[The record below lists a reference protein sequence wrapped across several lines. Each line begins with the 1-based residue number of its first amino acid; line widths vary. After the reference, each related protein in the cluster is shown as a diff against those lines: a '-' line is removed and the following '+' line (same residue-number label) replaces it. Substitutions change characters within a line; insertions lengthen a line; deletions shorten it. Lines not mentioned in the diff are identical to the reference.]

1 MMGYLIAILT
11 FVSLAVLLGFAL
23 NVQWGQA
30 GMLNFGLAGFYG
42 VGAYTA
48 AILSKAGVDGL
59 TATLAAIAMTAAI
72 SALVSL
78 ATLKLRE
85 DYLAI
90 TTLAFAEL
98 VRLVLTN
105 ETWLTGGTNGIR
117 DIPRPLVGLVGGD
130 QYELFFLLLCLV
142 LVAATY
148 LLLDRIIRSPFGRA
162 LRAVREDD
170 VVAATLGKNVLAL
183 RVKAFAIGGAVI
195 GLAGALHAYYFTYID
210 PGEFAGFVTVYA
222 FMAVIVGGKGSN
234 RGLLLGACTVMVLL
248 EGTRFLKDFVPFL
261 SAQQAASL
269 RLAMIGAGLVLILI
283 FRPEGISSEY
293 RLSIGKSQ
301 GETRVACQCQNQ
313 RRFTLRASAALG
325 QDDNLWR
332 IRESGRR
339 HGASAAHFQTHL
351 VNADRPRR

>member
-1 MMGYLIAILT
+1 MSGYFIAIFT

-23 NVQWGQA
+23 NIQWGQA
-30 GMLNFGLAGFYG
+30 GMMNFGLAGFYG
-42 VGAYTA
+42 IGAYTA
-48 AILSKAGVDGL
+48 AILSKAGVDGF
-59 TATLAAIAMTAAI
+59 TATVAAMAMTAAL

-105 ETWLTGGTNGIR
+105 ETWLTGGANGIR
-117 DIPRPLVGLVGGD
+117 DIPRPLIGLVGGD
-130 QYELFFLLLCLV
+130 QYELFFLLLCLG
-142 LVAATY
+142 LVALTY
-148 LLLDRIIRSPFGRA
+148 LVLDRIIRSPFGRA

-210 PGEFAGFVTVYA
+210 PEEFAGFVTVYA

-248 EGTRFLKDFVPFL
+248 EGTRFLKDFVPFF

-269 RLAMIGAGLVLILI
+269 RLALIGAGLVLILI

-293 RLSIGKSQ
+293 RLSIGKSP
-301 GETRVACQCQNQ
+301 CPDLN
-313 RRFTLRASAALG
+313 
-325 QDDNLWR
+325 
-332 IRESGRR
+332 
-339 HGASAAHFQTHL
+339 
-351 VNADRPRR
+351 P

>member
-1 MMGYLIAILT
+1 MTGYFIAILT

-59 TATLAAIAMTAAI
+59 TATVAAIAMTAAL

-117 DIPRPLVGLVGGD
+117 DIPRPLIGLVGGD

-142 LVAATY
+142 LVAVTY

-269 RLAMIGAGLVLILI
+269 RLALIGAGLVLILI

-293 RLSIGKSQ
+293 RLSIGKS
-301 GETRVACQCQNQ
+301 
-313 RRFTLRASAALG
+313 S
-325 QDDNLWR
+325 
-332 IRESGRR
+332 
-339 HGASAAHFQTHL
+339 
-351 VNADRPRR
+351 RPDLS

>member
-1 MMGYLIAILT
+1 MTGYLVAILT

-30 GMLNFGLAGFYG
+30 SMINFGLAGFYG

-48 AILSKAGVDGL
+48 AILSKQGIDGF
-59 TATLAAIAMTAAI
+59 TATVAAVAMTAAV
-72 SALVSL
+72 SAIVSL

-90 TTLAFAEL
+90 TTLAFSES
-98 VRLVLTN
+98 VRLVLMN

-117 DIPRPLVGLVGGD
+117 DIPRPLIGLIGGD
-130 QYELFFLLLCLV
+130 QYEVFFLAVCLV
-142 LVAATY
+142 LVAIVY
-148 LLLDRIIRSPFGRA
+148 LVLDRIIRSPFGRA

-170 VVAATLGKNVLAL
+170 LVAATLGKNVLAL

-210 PGEFAGFVTVYA
+210 PGEFAGFITVYA
-222 FMAVIVGGKGSN
+222 FMTVIVGGKGSN
-234 RGLLLGACTVMVLL
+234 RGLLAGACTVMVLL

-269 RLAMIGAGLVLILI
+269 RLAMIGAGLILILI
-283 FRPEGISSEY
+283 FKPDGLSAEY
-293 RLSIGKSQ
+293 RLAVQKAGSPDL
-301 GETRVACQCQNQ
+301 N
-313 RRFTLRASAALG
+313 
-325 QDDNLWR
+325 
-332 IRESGRR
+332 
-339 HGASAAHFQTHL
+339 
-351 VNADRPRR
+351 P

>member
-1 MMGYLIAILT
+1 MTGYFVAIFT

-23 NVQWGQA
+23 NIQWGQA

-42 VGAYTA
+42 IGAYTA
-48 AILSKAGVDGL
+48 AILSKAGIDGF
-59 TATLAAIAMTAAI
+59 TATVAAMAMTAAL

-105 ETWLTGGTNGIR
+105 ETWLTGGSNGIR
-117 DIPRPLVGLVGGD
+117 DIPRPLIGLVGGD

-142 LVAATY
+142 LVAVTY
-148 LLLDRIIRSPFGRA
+148 LVLDRIIRSPFGRA

-183 RVKAFAIGGAVI
+183 RVKAFAIGGTVI
-195 GLAGALHAYYFTYID
+195 GLAGALHAYYFAYID
-210 PGEFAGFVTVYA
+210 PEEFAGFVTVYA

-234 RGLLLGACTVMVLL
+234 RGLLLGACTVMALL

-269 RLAMIGAGLVLILI
+269 RLALIGAGLVSILI
-283 FRPEGISSEY
+283 FRPGGISSEY
-293 RLSIGKSQ
+293 RLSIGKSS
-301 GETRVACQCQNQ
+301 RPD
-313 RRFTLRASAALG
+313 L
-325 QDDNLWR
+325 
-332 IRESGRR
+332 
-339 HGASAAHFQTHL
+339 
-351 VNADRPRR
+351 DR

>member
-1 MMGYLIAILT
+1 MTGYFIAILT

-42 VGAYTA
+42 IGAYTA

-59 TATLAAIAMTAAI
+59 TATVAAMAMTAAL

-117 DIPRPLVGLVGGD
+117 DIPRPLIGLVGGD
-130 QYELFFLLLCLV
+130 QYELFFLLLCLA
-142 LVAATY
+142 LVAVTY
-148 LLLDRIIRSPFGRA
+148 LVLDRIIRSPFGRA

-170 VVAATLGKNVLAL
+170 VVAATLGKDVLAL

-269 RLAMIGAGLVLILI
+269 RLALIGAGLVLILI

-293 RLSIGKSQ
+293 RLSIAKSPHP
-301 GETRVACQCQNQ
+301 
-313 RRFTLRASAALG
+313 
-325 QDDNLWR
+325 DP
-332 IRESGRR
+332 GR
-339 HGASAAHFQTHL
+339 
-351 VNADRPRR
+351 

>member
-1 MMGYLIAILT
+1 MTGYFIAILT

-42 VGAYTA
+42 IGAYTA

-59 TATLAAIAMTAAI
+59 TATVAAMAMTAAL

-117 DIPRPLVGLVGGD
+117 DIPRPLIGLVGGD
-130 QYELFFLLLCLV
+130 QYELFFLLLCLA
-142 LVAATY
+142 LVAVTY
-148 LLLDRIIRSPFGRA
+148 LVLDRIIRSPFGRA

-170 VVAATLGKNVLAL
+170 VVAATLGKDVLAL

-248 EGTRFLKDFVPFL
+248 EGTRFLKDFVPLL

-269 RLAMIGAGLVLILI
+269 RLALIGAGLVLILI

-293 RLSIGKSQ
+293 RFSIAKSPHPDP
-301 GETRVACQCQNQ
+301 G
-313 RRFTLRASAALG
+313 L
-325 QDDNLWR
+325 
-332 IRESGRR
+332 
-339 HGASAAHFQTHL
+339 
-351 VNADRPRR
+351 

>member
-1 MMGYLIAILT
+1 MTGYLVAILT

-30 GMLNFGLAGFYG
+30 GMINFGLAGFYG

-48 AILSKAGVDGL
+48 AILSKQGVDGF
-59 TATLAAIAMTAAI
+59 TATVAAVAVTAAI
-72 SALVSL
+72 SAIVSL

-90 TTLAFAEL
+90 TTLAFSES
-98 VRLVLTN
+98 VRLVLMN

-117 DIPRPLVGLVGGD
+117 DIPRPLIGLIGGD
-130 QYELFFLLLCLV
+130 QYEVFFLAMCLV
-142 LVAATY
+142 LVAIVY
-148 LLLDRIIRSPFGRA
+148 LVLDRIIRSPFGRA

-170 VVAATLGKNVLAL
+170 IVAATLGKNVLAL

-210 PGEFAGFVTVYA
+210 PGEFAGFITVYA
-222 FMAVIVGGKGSN
+222 FMTVIVGGKGSN
-234 RGLLLGACTVMVLL
+234 RGLLMGACTVMVLL

-269 RLAMIGAGLVLILI
+269 RLAMIGAGLILILI
-283 FRPEGISSEY
+283 FRPEGLSAEY
-293 RLSIGKSQ
+293 RLSVQKP
-301 GETRVACQCQNQ
+301 A
-313 RRFTLRASAALG
+313 
-325 QDDNLWR
+325 
-332 IRESGRR
+332 GRDLN
-339 HGASAAHFQTHL
+339 H
-351 VNADRPRR
+351 

>member
-1 MMGYLIAILT
+1 MTGYFIAILT

-42 VGAYTA
+42 IGAYTA

-59 TATLAAIAMTAAI
+59 TATVAAVAMTAAL

-117 DIPRPLVGLVGGD
+117 DIPRPLIGLVGGG

-142 LVAATY
+142 LVAITY

-234 RGLLLGACTVMVLL
+234 RGLMLGACTVMVLL

-269 RLAMIGAGLVLILI
+269 RLALIGAGLVLILI

-293 RLSIGKSQ
+293 RLSIGKS
-301 GETRVACQCQNQ
+301 
-313 RRFTLRASAALG
+313 S
-325 QDDNLWR
+325 
-332 IRESGRR
+332 
-339 HGASAAHFQTHL
+339 
-351 VNADRPRR
+351 RPDLS

>member
-1 MMGYLIAILT
+1 MTGYFIVILT

-42 VGAYTA
+42 IGAYTA
-48 AILSKAGVDGL
+48 AILSKAGIDGL
-59 TATLAAIAMTAAI
+59 TATVAAMAMTAAL

-117 DIPRPLVGLVGGD
+117 DIPRPLIGLVGGD
-130 QYELFFLLLCLV
+130 QYELFFLLLCLA

-148 LLLDRIIRSPFGRA
+148 LVLDRIIRSPFGRA

-248 EGTRFLKDFVPFL
+248 EGTRFLKDFVPLL

-269 RLAMIGAGLVLILI
+269 RLALIGAGLVLILI
-283 FRPEGISSEY
+283 FRPEGISSAY
-293 RLSIGKSQ
+293 RLSIAKSPHP
-301 GETRVACQCQNQ
+301 
-313 RRFTLRASAALG
+313 
-325 QDDNLWR
+325 DP
-332 IRESGRR
+332 GR
-339 HGASAAHFQTHL
+339 
-351 VNADRPRR
+351 

>member
-1 MMGYLIAILT
+1 MTGYFIAILT

-23 NVQWGQA
+23 NIQWGQA
-30 GMLNFGLAGFYG
+30 GMLNFGVAGFYG

-48 AILSKAGVDGL
+48 AILSKGGVDGF
-59 TATLAAIAMTAAI
+59 TATVAAMLMTAAV
-72 SALVSL
+72 SAVVSL
-78 ATLKLRE
+78 TTLKLRE

-117 DIPRPLVGLVGGD
+117 DIPRPLIDVVGGD
-130 QYELFFLLLCLV
+130 QYELFFLLLCLA
-142 LVAATY
+142 LVAVTY
-148 LLLDRIIRSPFGRA
+148 LVLDRIIRSPFGRA

-170 VVAATLGKNVLAL
+170 VVAATLGKNVLTL

-210 PGEFAGFVTVYA
+210 PTEFAGFVTVYA

-248 EGTRFLKDFVPFL
+248 EGTRFLKDFVPFF

-269 RLAMIGAGLVLILI
+269 RLALIGACLVAILI
-283 FRPEGISSEY
+283 FRPQGIWREY
-293 RLSIGKSQ
+293 RLSIGKS
-301 GETRVACQCQNQ
+301 
-313 RRFTLRASAALG
+313 S
-325 QDDNLWR
+325 
-332 IRESGRR
+332 
-339 HGASAAHFQTHL
+339 
-351 VNADRPRR
+351 RPDLNP

>member
-1 MMGYLIAILT
+1 MTGYLVAILT

-30 GMLNFGLAGFYG
+30 GMINFGLAGFYG

-48 AILSKAGVDGL
+48 AILSKQGIDGF
-59 TATLAAIAMTAAI
+59 TATVAAVAMTAAV
-72 SALVSL
+72 SAIVSL

-90 TTLAFAEL
+90 TTLAFSES
-98 VRLVLTN
+98 VRLVLMN

-117 DIPRPLVGLVGGD
+117 DIPRPLIGLIGGD
-130 QYELFFLLLCLV
+130 QYEVFFLAVCLV
-142 LVAATY
+142 LVAIVY
-148 LLLDRIIRSPFGRA
+148 LVLDRIIRSPFGRA

-170 VVAATLGKNVLAL
+170 LVAATLGKNVLAL

-210 PGEFAGFVTVYA
+210 PGEFAGFITVYA
-222 FMAVIVGGKGSN
+222 FMTVIVGGKGSN
-234 RGLLLGACTVMVLL
+234 RGLLVGACTVMVLL

-269 RLAMIGAGLVLILI
+269 RLAMIGAGLILILI
-283 FRPEGISSEY
+283 FKPDGLSAEY
-293 RLSIGKSQ
+293 RLAVQKAGSPDL
-301 GETRVACQCQNQ
+301 N
-313 RRFTLRASAALG
+313 
-325 QDDNLWR
+325 
-332 IRESGRR
+332 
-339 HGASAAHFQTHL
+339 
-351 VNADRPRR
+351 P

>member
-1 MMGYLIAILT
+1 MIGYLVAILT

-30 GMLNFGLAGFYG
+30 GMINFGLAGFYG

-48 AILSKAGVDGL
+48 ALLSKQGADGFS
-59 TATLAAIAMTAAI
+59 ATLAAIAVTAAL

-90 TTLAFAEL
+90 TTLAFSEL
-98 VRLVLTN
+98 VRLVLMN

-117 DIPRPLVGLVGGD
+117 DIPRPLIGLVGGE
-130 QYELFFLLLCLV
+130 QYELFFLLLCLA
-142 LVAATY
+142 LVAVTY
-148 LLLDRIIRSPFGRA
+148 LVLDRIIRSPFGRA

-210 PGEFAGFVTVYA
+210 PGEFAGFITVYA

-269 RLAMIGAGLVLILI
+269 RLALIGAGLVLILI
-283 FRPEGISSEY
+283 FRPDGISSEY
-293 RLSIGKSQ
+293 HLSIRKS
-301 GETRVACQCQNQ
+301 A
-313 RRFTLRASAALG
+313 RAEL
-325 QDDNLWR
+325 N
-332 IRESGRR
+332 
-339 HGASAAHFQTHL
+339 
-351 VNADRPRR
+351 P

>member
-1 MMGYLIAILT
+1 MTGYLVAILT

-30 GMLNFGLAGFYG
+30 GMINFGLAGFYG

-48 AILSKAGVDGL
+48 AILSKHGADGF
-59 TATLAAIAMTAAI
+59 TATAAAIALTAGL
-72 SALVSL
+72 SALASL

-90 TTLAFAEL
+90 TTLAFSEL
-98 VRLVLTN
+98 VRLALMN

-117 DIPRPLVGLVGGD
+117 DIPRPLIGLIGGER
-130 QYELFFLLLCLV
+130 YELFFLLLCLV
-142 LVAATY
+142 LVAVTY
-148 LLLDRIIRSPFGRA
+148 LVLDRIIRSPFGRA

-183 RVKAFAIGGAVI
+183 RVKAFAIGGAVV

-234 RGLLLGACTVMVLL
+234 RGLLLGAFTVMVLL

-269 RLAMIGAGLVLILI
+269 RLALIGAGLVLILI
-283 FRPEGISSEY
+283 FRPDGISSEY
-293 RLSIGKSQ
+293 RLSIRKP
-301 GETRVACQCQNQ
+301 A
-313 RRFTLRASAALG
+313 
-325 QDDNLWR
+325 
-332 IRESGRR
+332 
-339 HGASAAHFQTHL
+339 
-351 VNADRPRR
+351 RPELNP

>member
-1 MMGYLIAILT
+1 MIGYLIAILT

-48 AILSKAGVDGL
+48 AILSKAGADGV
-59 TATLAAIAMTAAI
+59 TATVAAIAMTAAL

-117 DIPRPLVGLVGGD
+117 DIPRPFIGLVGGD

-148 LLLDRIIRSPFGRA
+148 LVLDRIIRSPFGRA

-183 RVKAFAIGGAVI
+183 RVKAFAIGGAVV

-283 FRPEGISSEY
+283 FRPEGILSEY
-293 RLSIGKSQ
+293 RLSVGKSSS
-301 GETRVACQCQNQ
+301 RSDLN
-313 RRFTLRASAALG
+313 
-325 QDDNLWR
+325 
-332 IRESGRR
+332 
-339 HGASAAHFQTHL
+339 
-351 VNADRPRR
+351 P

>member
-1 MMGYLIAILT
+1 MTAYLIAILT

-23 NVQWGQA
+23 NIQWGQA

-42 VGAYTA
+42 IGAYTA

-59 TATLAAIAMTAAI
+59 TATVAAMAMTAAL

-90 TTLAFAEL
+90 TTLAFSEL
-98 VRLVLTN
+98 VRLVFTN

-117 DIPRPLVGLVGGD
+117 DIPRPLIGLVGGE
-130 QYELFFLLLCLV
+130 QYELFFLLLCLA
-142 LVAATY
+142 LVAMTY
-148 LLLDRIIRSPFGRA
+148 VVLDRIIRSPFGRA

-183 RVKAFAIGGAVI
+183 RVKAFAIGGGVI

-210 PGEFAGFVTVYA
+210 PTEFAGFVTVYA
-222 FMAVIVGGKGSN
+222 FMAVVVGGKGSN

-261 SAQQAASL
+261 SAQQTASL
-269 RLAMIGAGLVLILI
+269 RLALIGACLVLILI
-283 FRPEGISSEY
+283 FRPQGISAEY
-293 RLSIGKSQ
+293 RLSLS
-301 GETRVACQCQNQ
+301 RS
-313 RRFTLRASAALG
+313 RPDLDLSA
-325 QDDNLWR
+325 
-332 IRESGRR
+332 
-339 HGASAAHFQTHL
+339 
-351 VNADRPRR
+351 